1 MEPLKSVLEGLHR
14 LFGFDVCPGDWAW
27 TLVAAGALFGLM
39 PTAGAATIA
48 LTRKVVGNRTSVATL
63 VPFGLIAVV
72 STWVLPQLAMAG
84 TSNVLVSMRAG
95 YDSLAGSK
103 TLFSGVCFGAVTQG
117 DLLTNRAV
125 GTVLANAS
133 WHSWVAWPAL
143 VGVPVLI
150 LISVFFQGM
159 LAFRKGARFPVWLFT
174 GSFAALFFL
183 TLNEKAGA
191 MGFLWAGFLLAAII
205 GPILIWLIGSPG
217 QRAIDRASDAARARR
232 EAAREDRAPQLR
244 EAKPAMAEHGADQV
258 DRRAIP
264 QARPQPQQ
272 APAPTRVEQPQRNQ
286 QHPPTRVDMQPPPY
300 QAPQPP
306 PVQPSGPPQGRPGLA
321 NTPGPLPFALGGP
334 PPNPAP
340 SSMGMAAGAAAM
352 AAAAGV
358 AGSGKAEMPQASGR
372 FRRIRQLG
380 EGGFGK
386 VWLAMDTNLGRTVA
400 IKLAHAPDAEAEER
414 MLREARALASI
425 RHPNCVRVYD
435 LVNEGEG
442 LAIVMEYIEGRS
454 LSEVVSDDGL
464 LDDVMAARLWVT
476 MAGALS
482 SAHSKGVLHRD
493 MKPSNVIV
501 DDAAIAHL
509 IDFGI
514 ARKRGDSTLT
524 AAGFMLGT
532 PDFIAPE
539 VAAGKSAS
547 PASDAWQLA
556 ATINYALS
564 GQPPRGDQGDP
575 ASALLAAARGGGELH
590 LPEKSAHRAMLAA
603 ALQPDP
609 SRRPTLGT
617 IEREVG
623 TWLSRGGFKQDG
635 PVTTMIHKSQLAK
648 TRVAPPKP
656 HPTPPQAAPTQKTP
670 GSNPLGGSP
679 HSSNPLGDETK
690 RVDEHHRPPHPG
702 PGRRGPTP
710 TRKF

>member
-1 MEPLKSVLEGLHR
+1 MEPLESVLEGLHR
-14 LFGFDVCPGDWAW
+14 LFGFNVCPGDWAW

-48 LTRKVVGNRTSVATL
+48 LIRKVVGNRTSVATL
-63 VPFGLIAVV
+63 VPFALIAVM
-72 STWVLPQLAMAG
+72 STWVLPQLAMGG
-84 TSNVLVSMRAG
+84 TSNLLISMRQGAAVEG
-95 YDSLAGSK
+95 AY
-103 TLFSGVCFGAVTQG
+103 TLKSGVCFDAVTQG
-117 DLLTNRAV
+117 QLLTNNPV
-125 GTVLANAS
+125 EYVLRNPS

-159 LAFRKGARFPVWLFT
+159 LAFRKGARFPVWFFT

-191 MGFLWAGFLLAAII
+191 MGFLWAGFLLAAIV
-205 GPILIWLIGSPG
+205 GPILIWLIGGPG

-232 EAAREDRAPQLR
+232 EAAREDRAPALAERQS
-244 EAKPAMAEHGADQV
+244 PAEHGADKV
-258 DRRAIP
+258 DRRAIQP
-264 QARPQPQQ
+264 ARPQPQQ
-272 APAPTRVEQPQRNQ
+272 APAPTRVEQVQRNQ

-300 QAPQPP
+300 QPPGNTPPRPPVQPP
-306 PVQPSGPPQGRPGLA
+306 AQPSAQPSGPPQGGPALA

-334 PPNPAP
+334 PPSPAP

-358 AGSGKAEMPQASGR
+358 AGSGKTEMPQAGGR

-454 LSEVVSDDGL
+454 LSEVISQDGL

-476 MAGALS
+476 MAGALNA
-482 SAHSKGVLHRD
+482 AHSKGVLHRD

-501 DDAAIAHL
+501 DDDAIAHL

-656 HPTPPQAAPTQKTP
+656 QPTPPQAAPTQKTP
-670 GSNPLGGSP
+670 GSNPLG
-679 HSSNPLGDETK
+679 DETK
-690 RVDEHHRPPHPG
+690 RVDEHRRPPHPG
-702 PGRRGPTP
+702 RPGPTP

>member
-1 MEPLKSVLEGLHR
+1 MGLLESVLGALHNV
-14 LFGFDVCPGDWAW
+14 FGFNVCPGDWAW
-27 TLVAAGALFGLM
+27 TLVAAGALFGFF

-48 LTRKVVGNRTSVATL
+48 IIRKFTGNRTTLGTL
-63 VPFGLIAVV
+63 VPFALIAVV
-72 STWVLPQLAMAG
+72 STLVLPLLTLGG
-84 TSNVLVSMRAG
+84 TANVIASMHAG
-95 YDSLAGSK
+95 YSRGLDSSRLDEG
-103 TLFSGVCFGAVTQG
+103 FCFVSTSQG
-117 DLLTNRAV
+117 ELLGNNSV
-125 GTVLANAS
+125 QTVLSDIS
-133 WHSWVAWPAL
+133 WKSWIAWPAL
-143 VGVPVLI
+143 VGIPVLI
-150 LISVFFQGM
+150 LVSVFMQGM

-183 TLNEKAGA
+183 TLSKKAGA
-191 MGFLWAGFLLAAII
+191 MGFLWGGFLLAAIV
-205 GPILIWLIGSPG
+205 GPILIWLIGGPG

-232 EAAREDRAPQLR
+232 EAAREDRSPELRSARPDAKSAP
-244 EAKPAMAEHGADQV
+244 AEDGV
-258 DRRAIP
+258 DNKVDHRAIP
-264 QARPQPQQ
+264 PARPQQ
-272 APAPTRVEQPQRNQ
+272 APAPTRVEQQVQRNQQ
-286 QHPPTRVDMQPPPY
+286 QHPPTRVDLQPV
-300 QAPQPP
+300 QHSPQPP
-306 PVQPSGPPQGRPGLA
+306 YPGPGAGRPPMPPEGPPPGGPGKLA

-334 PPNPAP
+334 PPSGPSGVPA
-340 SSMGMAAGAAAM
+340 SMGMAAGAAAM
-352 AAAAGV
+352 AAAAGM
-358 AGSGKAEMPQASGR
+358 AGSGKSEMPQAGGR

-454 LSEVVSDDGL
+454 LSDVIKEDGL

-476 MAGALS
+476 MAGALGA
-482 SAHSKGVLHRD
+482 AHTKGVLHRD

-501 DDAAIAHL
+501 DDSAIAHL

-590 LPEKSAHRAMLAA
+590 LPEGSAHRGMLAA

-609 SRRPTLGT
+609 SRRPTLAT

-623 TWLSRGGFKQDG
+623 TWLNRGGFKQDG
-635 PVTTMIHKSQLAK
+635 PVTTMIHKSQLGKAA
-648 TRVAPPKP
+648 R
-656 HPTPPQAAPTQKTP
+656 PPQQTP
-670 GSNPLGGSP
+670 GKSPLGE
-679 HSSNPLGDETK
+679 ETK
-690 RVDEHHRPPHPG
+690 RVDDHRRPPLPG
-702 PGRRGPTP
+702 NRGPAP

>member
-1 MEPLKSVLEGLHR
+1 MEPLESVLEGLHR

-27 TLVAAGALFGLM
+27 TLIAAGVLFGFL

-48 LTRKVVGNRTSVATL
+48 LIRKVTGNRTSLVTL
-63 VPFGLIAVV
+63 IPFAFIAVF
-72 STWVLPQLAMAG
+72 STLALPLLAMG
-84 TSNVLVSMRAG
+84 GSSNLLVSMRQGYGVAG
-95 YDSLAGSK
+95 GF
-103 TLFSGVCFGAVTQG
+103 TLNSGVCFGAVSQG
-117 DLLTNRAV
+117 QLLTTNSVQSVLTNGTWHGWV
-125 GTVLANAS
+125 G
-133 WHSWVAWPAL
+133 WPVL
-143 VGVPVLI
+143 VGIPVLV
-150 LISVFFQGM
+150 LVSVFFQGM
-159 LAFRKGARFPVWLFT
+159 LAFRKGARFPVWFFT

-183 TLNEKAGA
+183 TLDKKAGV
-191 MGFLWAGFLLAAII
+191 MGFLWAGFLLAAIV
-205 GPILIWLIGSPG
+205 GPILVWLIGGPG

-232 EAAREDRAPQLR
+232 ESAH
-244 EAKPAMAEHGADQV
+244 EAKPALAAPSAHAEHGADQV

-264 QARPQPQQ
+264 PARPQQ
-272 APAPTRVEQPQRNQ
+272 APAPTRVEQPQPQRNQPQHNQAQHNQ
-286 QHPPTRVDMQPPPY
+286 QHPPTRVDLQPVQNQQQPY
-300 QAPQPP
+300 QAPPRPATPQ
-306 PVQPSGPPQGRPGLA
+306 SPPQSQPQSPPQERPGLA

-334 PPNPAP
+334 PPAQAAP

-454 LSEVVSDDGL
+454 LSDVITEDGL

-476 MAGALS
+476 MSGALS
-482 SAHSKGVLHRD
+482 AAHSKGVLHRD

-623 TWLSRGGFKQDG
+623 TWLNRGGFKQDG
-635 PVTTMIHKSQLAK
+635 PVTTMIHKSQLEK
-648 TRVAPPKP
+648 TRV
-656 HPTPPQAAPTQKTP
+656 TP
-670 GSNPLGGSP
+670 
-679 HSSNPLGDETK
+679 
-690 RVDEHHRPPHPG
+690 
-702 PGRRGPTP
+702 
-710 TRKF
+710 